1 MKSIV
6 LKSPEYVVLIMVLL
20 AGYTPPFYINPI
32 CIGIIVMLILQI
44 LYKNRILGLLIG
56 TLYFLINLYF
66 LGALLSEFNEF
77 TTFNHNAKQLLIV
90 GVSIWI
96 INMIASSL
104 MIYKYAIQ
112 NIKRKP
118 SIAFKN

>member
-6 LKSPEYVVLIMVLL
+6 LKSPEYIVLIMVFL

-77 TTFNHNAKQLLIV
+77 TTFNHSAKQLLIV

-112 NIKRKP
+112 NIKKKP